1 MIRAPGMINKV
12 DMCMQAMQAVYLAVY
27 LAAHKQ
33 QGWCSAATGWSAWQA
48 PYCSS
53 CWIFLLRW
61 SNHIWGALQC

>member
-33 QGWCSAATGWSAWQA
+33 QG
-48 PYCSS
+48 
-53 CWIFLLRW
+53 
-61 SNHIWGALQC
+61 